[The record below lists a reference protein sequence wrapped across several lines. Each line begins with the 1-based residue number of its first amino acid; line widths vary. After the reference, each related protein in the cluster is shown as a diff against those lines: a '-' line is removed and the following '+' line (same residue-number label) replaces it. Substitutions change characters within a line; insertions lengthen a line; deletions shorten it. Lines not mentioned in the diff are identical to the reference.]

1 MAPKDPLADF
11 IMFASQP
18 RERFYIPFSL
28 PSLNRLIGNKDGLMS
43 GRILELVGSESTGK
57 STLALD
63 LIKNAQRLEKRCLYV
78 DIERTFHAPYAQAC
92 GVNIDTL
99 QVAYPDTAENTL
111 TLVER
116 CAAAYDLIILDSIP
130 TLLPK
135 DELEKDYNDSAKMAA
150 AAGLLTRFFK
160 RVIPLFDTHNV
171 LFVSVNQYR
180 ANISTMARV
189 DKKPY
194 GPHQLR
200 HALTWRIE
208 LARGVRE
215 ENRVPIIAKCT
226 KNKLGPEQQVCEYSL
241 VYGEGLDVARD
252 ILNLAIEYELIKK
265 AGAWYTYG
273 ELRAQGL
280 DKASTVFPLEELWK
294 KLYEVM

>member
-11 IMFASQP
+11 IMAASQP

-28 PSLNRLIGNKDGLMS
+28 PSLNRIIGNKDGLMS
-43 GRILELVGSESTGK
+43 GRILELVGGESTGK

-63 LIKNAQRLEKRCLYV
+63 LIKNAQRLNKTCLYV
-78 DIERTFHAPYAQAC
+78 DLERTFHAPYAQAC
-92 GVNIDTL
+92 GVDIHTL
-99 QVAYPDTAENTL
+99 HIAYPDTAENTL
-111 TLVER
+111 TLIER
-116 CAAAYDLIILDSIP
+116 SAANYDLIILDSIP
-130 TLLPK
+130 VLLPK

-160 RVIPLFDTHNV
+160 RAVPLLDTHNT
-171 LFVSVNQYR
+171 LFVTINQYR

-200 HALTWRIE
+200 HALTWRVE

-215 ENRVPIIAKCT
+215 ESRVPIIAKVT
-226 KNKLGPEQQVCEYSL
+226 KNKLAPEQRVCEYNL
-241 VYGEGLDVARD
+241 VYGAGLDVARD
-252 ILNLAIEYELIKK
+252 ILARAIEYNIIEKS
-265 AGAWYTYG
+265 GTWYTYSG
-273 ELRAQGL
+273 LRAQGL
-280 DKASTVFPLEELWK
+280 EKASIVFPLEELWK